1 MTSERAKFW
10 RVPELEL
17 LHATYIT
24 HSFAP
29 HAHEGCAIGVISYG
43 VETFRYRGATHRAS
57 GGAVVLVNPGEV
69 HTTASGWTYPMYYP
83 EVSTLEAVW
92 LSVGLHSTPFFPQA
106 VVRDAAR
113 D

>member
-1 MTSERAKFW
+1 MISERAKFW

-29 HAHEGCAIGVISYG
+29 RAHEGYAIGVISHG

-57 GGAVVLVNPGEV
+57 GGAVVLVNPG
-69 HTTASGWTYPMYYP
+69 
-83 EVSTLEAVW
+83 
-92 LSVGLHSTPFFPQA
+92 
-106 VVRDAAR
+106 
-113 D
+113 